1 LIHLKIVPQKIQHTI
16 YKPEEFI
23 KIKTYE
29 NYDKKLMARVS
40 TLGLTTSTSL
50 SYYVHNSRE
59 SKNGDLNFQ
68 LFTACPA

>member
-23 KIKTYE
+23 KIKTHE